1 MDVVEART
9 DQNLDLSNRI
19 QWTLGNWTESEN
31 ERETFW
37 RVTIVE
43 KTDETNIR
51 DIWVMRGEKTIDALR
66 NNPFHVYQDSSSI
79 DWNEGLFR

>member
-19 QWTLGNWTESEN
+19 QWTLGNWTESDN

-51 DIWVMRGEKTIDALR
+51 DIWVMRGENTIDALR
-66 NNPFHVYQDSSSI
+66 NNTFHVYQDSNSI
-79 DWNEGLFR
+79 DWKEGLFR